1 MELFSELYGLYYR
14 LTADILRKAP
24 LSRQQIQSLVAESG
38 FAESTLQLLPKLLD
52 ERAWPLLEEKDGL
65 WHSRLQAPPALPL
78 THLEGFP
85 TRLNLIAEG
94 TLNQAF
100 PVAIPAAMSVLPTPV
115 EKAPKA
121 PYVQV

>member
-52 ERAWPLLEEKDGL
+52 ERAGRYWRKKTVSG
-65 WHSRLQAPPALPL
+65 HSRLQAPPAC
-78 THLEGFP
+78 
-85 TRLNLIAEG
+85 R
-94 TLNQAF
+94 
-100 PVAIPAAMSVLPTPV
+100 
-115 EKAPKA
+115 
-121 PYVQV
+121 